1 MYIKTDADKLK
12 IVLEELNIDPHRLTL
27 TLDYHTPSII
37 YNILKEKQ
45 DMDNDFIEFF
55 VKKYPQ
61 VNYLFLLEG
70 RGKPLLSVSEAI
82 SQKSILG
89 FSNTEK
95 IDKNQPI
102 DSQLNVIEKR
112 LNVVEKMLLKQNENS
127 NIEKEN

>member
-27 TLDYHTPSII
+27 TLDYDKPSII
-37 YNILKEKQ
+37 YNILKEKEGISAH
-45 DMDNDFIEFF
+45 FAEFF

-70 RGKPLLSVSEAI
+70 RGKPVLTVSEAI

-89 FSNTEK
+89 FSNTKKLDNEN
-95 IDKNQPI
+95 IDEH
-102 DSQLNVIEKR
+102 LNIIEKR
-112 LNVVEKMLLKQNENS
+112 LNVIENMLTKQNEKT
-127 NIEKEN
+127 EKED